1 MHLNQVLRRLG
12 RMPLFTSVAVLTL
25 AIGIGANTAIF
36 SVVQGVLLK
45 PLPYPQSD
53 ALVTIDHSAPGINLP
68 NAGAAPFLYF
78 TYREQGRMFQDVG
91 LWNTGTVS
99 VTGLAEP
106 EETPALFVTDGV
118 LPMLGAQPQAG
129 RLFSSTDAAAGGPD
143 TIILT
148 SGYWKSKFGGE
159 SSAIGRTLMIDG
171 KPREIIGVL
180 PESFRFLDRR
190 VSIVVPYQLDRS
202 KTFLGQFSFNAMA
215 RLKPG
220 VTLEQAG
227 ADAARLI
234 PISFTL
240 FPPLAGLNVK
250 MFEEAR
256 LTPRVVSL
264 KDDLVG
270 DIKRVLW
277 VLMGTIGLVLLV
289 ACANVANLLLVR
301 AEARQQELAVRAA
314 LGAGTKGIAR
324 ELLMESVA
332 LGLGGGLVGL
342 VFAFGAL
349 RLLIA
354 LAPGNLPRV
363 QDITLDGTVL
373 AFTLVV
379 AVLSGLLFGLIP
391 VLKYA
396 RTQPAVM
403 LRGGSRTASASRSR
417 HRARNTLVVAQV
429 AVALVLLVSSGLM
442 IRTFQALRDVHPG
455 FARPQDV
462 QTVRLSIPDSQVK
475 EPEAVLRMHQAIA
488 ERIAMVPGVSSAAIA
503 SVVTM
508 SGQGWHDPVFAADRT
523 YSESQVPPIRLF
535 KFVSPGYPGTM
546 GASMVAGREFT
557 WAETYGVQHV
567 AMVSESLARELW
579 GQPANAIGKR
589 IRPYPGVPWREVVG
603 VVSDM
608 RDDGLNEKAT
618 ASAYWPLMMA
628 EFSPLPADAGQN
640 YVQRGATF
648 IVRSPRTGSNGFVDE
663 LAKAVWS
670 INPSLPLASVRT
682 LQDIYDASLARTSFT
697 LAMLAIAGG
706 MALLLGVAGI
716 YGVMSYSASQRTRE
730 IGIRVALGA
739 QARTVAAMFV
749 SHGVMLAGV
758 GIAIGLA
765 AAFAFMRLMSSMLFA
780 VSPVDPMTYAMVSL
794 ILMAAAALASYVP
807 ALRASAVD
815 PLEALRAE

>member
-129 RLFSSTDAAAGGPD
+129 RLFSSTDAAAGGPE

-159 SSAIGRTLMIDG
+159 SSAIGRTLTIDG

-240 FPPLAGLNVK
+240 FPPLTGLNVK